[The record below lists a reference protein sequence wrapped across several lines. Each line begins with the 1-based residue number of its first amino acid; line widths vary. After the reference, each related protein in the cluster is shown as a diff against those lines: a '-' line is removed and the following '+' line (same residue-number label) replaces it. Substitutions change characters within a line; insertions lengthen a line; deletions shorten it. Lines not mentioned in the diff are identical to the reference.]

1 MWNTD
6 LIETEELENLIGQ
19 TEQCQ
24 CGDEELTLTSFP
36 ERGDEQWMKHMPS
49 ERSRAEAKEALASA
63 GTLDS
68 KAASAF
74 DAESSDLAINIDV
87 LTRAI
92 AALG

>member
-1 MWNTD
+1 
-6 LIETEELENLIGQ
+6 
-19 TEQCQ
+19 
-24 CGDEELTLTSFP
+24 
-36 ERGDEQWMKHMPS
+36 MKHMPS

-74 DAESSDLAINIDV
+74 DAESSNFAINIDV